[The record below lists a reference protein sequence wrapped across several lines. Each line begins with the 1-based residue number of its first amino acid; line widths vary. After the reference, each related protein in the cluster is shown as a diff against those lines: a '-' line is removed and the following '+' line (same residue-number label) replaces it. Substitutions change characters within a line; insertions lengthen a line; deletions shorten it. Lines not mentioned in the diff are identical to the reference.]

1 MLDRLDRYCCERPL
15 VRPDKLR
22 SSTALASLL
31 VILVAG
37 CAPSAQLARP
47 NIALPAAYEAP
58 RAEQTPAAGALP
70 VRLDSWWEDF
80 QDPQLTAL
88 IDTAFAR
95 STTARMAYAKIME
108 ARAVR
113 AQGRATTLP
122 TGNLSAN
129 ATEQGTK
136 ALWGISATQSGYDSY
151 TVDFAPAWELDLFGR
166 LAKIRRRADLDATAA
181 TLDFYGTRLALA
193 ADVATSLFQARLLA
207 TQLVDAEDSL
217 RIARD
222 LARSGELGEAS
233 GLNAAQDVAQLE
245 ADVAS
250 GEARVSALSAALRNA
265 RRSLLILTG
274 DPTAPTDSLVIAPEL
289 GAPPPVPT
297 VTPGVLLTRRPDVL
311 SAGVALQSAATTVQI
326 DRLAL
331 FPKFNIQAGIGLSAT
346 GSSPAGLIF
355 AGGTGFWSAALGAL
369 LPILDRPALMAN
381 LRISQARG
389 QEAVITYEKSVQTA
403 YGEAEN
409 ALTNVAADQQQVEQL
424 TRATKNAR
432 TAFDA
437 ARKGYAAGLTDL
449 TTLLQVERV
458 WLQDRAAANS
468 ARAALLTDTVAA
480 IRALGGGW
488 RAASS
493 AGPVVGPVMGI
504 VPSAPQKSGNP

>member
-1 MLDRLDRYCCERPL
+1 MA
-15 VRPDKLR
+15 RPDKLHPF
-22 SSTALASLL
+22 TLLGSLL
-31 VILVAG
+31 LLTAG
-37 CAPSAQLARP
+37 CAPAVQLDRP
-47 NIALPAAYEAP
+47 DVGLPATFEAP
-58 RAEQTPAAGALP
+58 GGVAPAAAP
-70 VRLDSWWEDF
+70 SAMQLDAWWQDF
-80 QDPQLTAL
+80 HDPQLTAL
-88 IDTAFAR
+88 IDTAFER
-95 STTARMAYAKIME
+95 STTARMAYARIAE

-122 TGNLSAN
+122 TGSLSAS
-129 ATEQGTK
+129 ATEQGTR
-136 ALWGISATQSGYDSY
+136 AAWGVSATQSGYDSY
-151 TVDFAPAWELDLFGR
+151 AVDFAPAWELDLFGR
-166 LAKIRRRADLDATAA
+166 LAKIRRRADLDAASA

-193 ADVATSLFQARLLA
+193 ADVATSLFQARYLA
-207 TQLVDAEDSL
+207 TQLVDANDSL

-222 LARSGELGEAS
+222 LAHAGELGEAH
-233 GLNAAQDVAQLE
+233 GLNATQDVARLE

-250 GEARVSALSAALRNA
+250 GEARVSALSAALRTA

-274 DPTAPTDSLVIAPEL
+274 NPTAPVETLAISPALD
-289 GAPPPVPT
+289 APPPVPAE
-297 VTPGVLLTRRPDVL
+297 TPGLLLTRRPDVL
-311 SAGVALQSAATTVQI
+311 SAGVALQSAATTIQI

-331 FPKFNIQAGIGLSAT
+331 FPKFNIQTSLGLSAS
-346 GSSPAGLIF
+346 GSSPAGLIY
-355 AGGTGFWSAALGAL
+355 AGGTGFWSAAVGGL
-369 LPILDRPALMAN
+369 LPILDRTALMAN

-389 QEAVITYEKSVQTA
+389 QQAVITYEKSVQTA

-424 TRATKNAR
+424 ARATLAAQ

-458 WLQDRAAANS
+458 WLQDRSAANG

-488 RAASS
+488 QPA
-493 AGPVVGPVMGI
+493 PVTGI
-504 VPSAPQKSGNP
+504 RPPAPLKSGNP